1 MVNQLPF
8 EWFVLLLRIIFIFL
22 LYFFLFQVLRVI
34 GRELSAFTSQSA
46 EPEPIDATAH
56 LIVQKGGGSGLR
68 SGMTLELEPVTVIGR
83 HPRATIFLDDT
94 FVSSEHVQITWRDG
108 RWWVSDL
115 NSTNGTRLNSQPV
128 TVPTGLRYGDV
139 IAIGDVHLQFA
150 P

>member
-1 MVNQLPF
+1 MINQLPF
-8 EWFVLLLRIIFIFL
+8 EWFVLLLRVLFIFL
-22 LYFFLFQVLRVI
+22 LYFFLFQVLRVVL
-34 GRELSAFTSQSA
+34 RELSSFSSQGHEEA
-46 EPEPIDATAH
+46 PIEATAH
-56 LIVQKGGGSGLR
+56 LIVQKSGGSGLR

-83 HPRATIFLDDT
+83 HPRATIILDDT

-108 RWWVSDL
+108 RWWLSDL
-115 NSTNGTRLNSQPV
+115 NSTNGTRLNAQPV

>member
-1 MVNQLPF
+1 
-8 EWFVLLLRIIFIFL
+8 
-22 LYFFLFQVLRVI
+22 
-34 GRELSAFTSQSA
+34 LSAFTAQSA
-46 EPEPIDATAH
+46 EPEQIDATAH

>member
-1 MVNQLPF
+1 MINQLPF
-8 EWFVLLLRIIFIFL
+8 EWFVLLLRVTFIFL

-34 GRELSAFTSQSA
+34 VREMIVFTSLGHE
-46 EPEPIDATAH
+46 EPEAAATAH
-56 LIVQKGGGSGLR
+56 LIVQQSGGSGLR
-68 SGMTLELEPVTVIGR
+68 SGMRLDLEPVTVIGR
-83 HPRATIFLDDT
+83 HPRATIMLDDN

-108 RWWVSDL
+108 RWWVTDL

-139 IAIGDVHLQFA
+139 IAIGDVQLQFA

>member
-1 MVNQLPF
+1 MINQLPF

-34 GRELSAFTSQSA
+34 VRELSAFTSQGREESS
-46 EPEPIDATAH
+46 IDATAH

-68 SGMTLELEPVTVIGR
+68 SGMTLEHDPVTVIGR
-83 HPRATIFLDDT
+83 HPRATIILDDN

-108 RWWVSDL
+108 RWWLSDL

>member
-1 MVNQLPF
+1 L
-8 EWFVLLLRIIFIFL
+8 
-22 LYFFLFQVLRVI
+22 
-34 GRELSAFTSQSA
+34 RELSSFSSQGHEEA
-46 EPEPIDATAH
+46 PIEATAH
-56 LIVQKGGGSGLR
+56 LIVQKSGGSGLR

-83 HPRATIFLDDT
+83 HPRATIILDDT

-108 RWWVSDL
+108 RWWLSDL
-115 NSTNGTRLNSQPV
+115 NSTNGTRLNAQPV